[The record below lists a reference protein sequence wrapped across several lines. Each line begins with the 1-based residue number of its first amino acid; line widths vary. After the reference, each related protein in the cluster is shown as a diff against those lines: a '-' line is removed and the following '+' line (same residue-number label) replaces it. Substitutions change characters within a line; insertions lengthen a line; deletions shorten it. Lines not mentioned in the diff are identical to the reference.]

1 MILTVKAIL
10 ETVSHDK
17 CHVIHDL
24 AAASFLTDPRTSV
37 LIEPFIEQESTITGA
52 SERVGI
58 SSLRM
63 FRAVQRMENLGLI
76 RVSKATPRRGRPQKH
91 YRAVADR
98 FFVPYN
104 TISSDT
110 LEDFLLEQDDRVRRV
125 FFRCLSVHMQEI
137 LGDESQ
143 PGRVIRRQAGTLE
156 QLGRIEAYSVANLAE
171 ANAEKPKPLL
181 SSEDSLGW
189 SDYAALTLDRESA
202 LELRRELT
210 TLFAKYAKPR
220 GKQQFLFRSGLTPVR
235 ESLADL
241 LDKPKR

>member
-1 MILTVKAIL
+1 MKAIL
-10 ETVSHDK
+10 ETVSHAQ
-17 CHVIHDL
+17 CHVIMEL
-24 AAASFLTDPRTSV
+24 AAANFLTDPRTSV
-37 LIEPFIEQESTITGA
+37 LIEPFVEQESTITSA

-76 RVSKATPRRGRPQKH
+76 KVSKATPRRGRPQKH

-104 TISSDT
+104 TIGSDT

-125 FFRCLSVHMQEI
+125 LFRCLSAHMQEI
-137 LGDESQ
+137 LGDESR
-143 PGRVIRRQAGTLE
+143 PGRVIRRSPGTLE
-156 QLGRIEAYSVANLAE
+156 NLGRMLAYSVANLQE
-171 ANAEKPKPLL
+171 ANLEKPTPLL
-181 SSEDSLGW
+181 SSENSLGW
-189 SDYAALTLDRESA
+189 SDYAAITLDRESA

-210 TLFAKYAKPR
+210 ALFAKYSKPH
-220 GKQQFLFRSGLTPVR
+220 GKQQFLFRSALAPVR
-235 ESLADL
+235 EPLADL

>member
-1 MILTVKAIL
+1 MVAVKAIL

-17 CHVIHDL
+17 CFVVDDL
-24 AAASFLTDPRTSV
+24 RAANFLTDPRTSI
-37 LIEPFIEQESTITGA
+37 LIEPFVEQESTITGA
-52 SERVGI
+52 AERVGV

-63 FRAVQRMENLGLI
+63 FRAVQRMEELRLI
-76 RVSKATPRRGRPQKH
+76 RVAKATPRRGRPQKH

-104 TISSDT
+104 TIGSDT

-125 FFRCLSVHMQEI
+125 LFRCLSLHMQEI

-143 PGRVIRRQAGTLE
+143 PGRVIRRSAGTLE
-156 QLGRIEAYSVANLAE
+156 QIGRMEAYSVANLHE
-171 ANAEKPKPLL
+171 ANLEKPTPLL
-181 SSEDSLGW
+181 SSEHSLGW

-210 TLFAKYAKPR
+210 ALFAKYSKPR